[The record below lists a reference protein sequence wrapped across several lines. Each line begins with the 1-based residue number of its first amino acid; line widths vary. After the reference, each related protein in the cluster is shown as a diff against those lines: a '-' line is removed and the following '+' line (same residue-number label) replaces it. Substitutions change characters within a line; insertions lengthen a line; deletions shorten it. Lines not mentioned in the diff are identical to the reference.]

1 MKHAIQTFRLA
12 GLLSAFA
19 LRASAIE
26 APPEEP
32 QAVPAAPEENA
43 GGKVEQ
49 MPLQQDKAAASAY
62 LGLGSSQVP
71 EILSVHLGLKDG
83 QGVLVRV
90 LDPEGPATKAGFTV
104 NDVITRIDENAVGSH
119 ADLTRHVS
127 GKKPGDE
134 VSIDYIHEG
143 KPGNR
148 KVVLGERAD
157 RAVAMGGG
165 GAGDKA
171 LDNLLEAM
179 PEDQAKRVREAI
191 ERSLKGA
198 DDLQGMLQFQGQ
210 AAAPEMDKAMK
221 EMQKRVEKMLG
232 AAGAGAVMPKQMNF
246 MSESTIKLLDD
257 KGSVELKSK
266 DGGKEVHVLDKE
278 GKEIWSG
285 PWETEQDKAAAPADV
300 RSRIERLNIDMDFKG
315 NGLRLRMQPQVPP
328 VPGE

>member
-1 MKHAIQTFRLA
+1 MKHAIHTFKLA

-32 QAVPAAPEENA
+32 QAAPAAPEEKA
-43 GGKVEQ
+43 EGKVEQ
-49 MPLQQDKAAASAY
+49 MPLQQNKAAASAY

-71 EILSVHLGLKDG
+71 EVLGVHLGLKDG
-83 QGVLVRV
+83 EGVLVRV

-104 NDVITRIDENAVGSH
+104 NDVITKIDDAPIGSH
-119 ADLTRHVS
+119 ADLTKQVS
-127 GKKPGDE
+127 GKKPGDQ
-134 VSIDYIHEG
+134 VSVDYIHEG

-148 KVVLGERAD
+148 KVILGERAD
-157 RAVAMGGG
+157 RAVAMGG
-165 GAGDKA
+165 GDKA

-179 PEDQAKRVREAI
+179 PEDQAKRIRETI

-198 DDLQGMLQFQGQ
+198 DGLQEMLQQQGQ

-232 AAGAGAVMPKQMNF
+232 GAGAGAVVPKQMNF

-278 GKEIWSG
+278 GKETWSG
-285 PWETEQDKAAAPADV
+285 PWDTEQDKAAAPADV

-315 NGLRLRMQPQVPP
+315 NGLRLRMQPQMPP
-328 VPGE
+328 PIPGE